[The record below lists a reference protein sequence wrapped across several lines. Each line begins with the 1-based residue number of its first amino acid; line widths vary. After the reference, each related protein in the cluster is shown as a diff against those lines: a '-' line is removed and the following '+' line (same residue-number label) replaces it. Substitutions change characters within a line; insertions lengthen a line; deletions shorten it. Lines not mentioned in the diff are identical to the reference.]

1 MKTSTIPTSPRISGE
16 IAHAGSPRGGLM
28 AFASKAGL
36 LPFAATLAIFAGS
49 AQAQWLSNYTNRKP
63 LPINAGVAAGT
74 GYQIQVKVG
83 ESSGSAGFDIHLEG
97 KSLGFPND
105 VRFSDNDGTTSLS
118 HWLESTT
125 GSAPNRTATFWVK
138 VNDSL
143 DSSQSIFTYYG
154 KSGDTS
160 GSSGDATF
168 SFFDDFPGAAI
179 DTAKWT
185 IDNATGWSVTGGE
198 LRGTNTSGRIRSQ
211 AAFSSGVI
219 LETKYRSVSRP
230 GNGNMALGFYTSASD
245 SFGWLNHPGG
255 DYMRVNSAWTA
266 IGNENNVPVIASMA
280 ARATQVDFYVYR
292 QDNGAVWHNRPNN
305 NSTVSNERVTLGARY
320 DNGGSFANQ
329 SYNAFWDWIRIR
341 KLATSVPTLGA
352 AGAEQANAPALTL
365 VSPANGSQ
373 VVTGFPASATAT
385 VTGGTPPY
393 AVTFFRTF
401 NGGAPVSAGT
411 VSASPYTI
419 NLGVLAN
426 GNYTI
431 QAQVADSSS
440 PTPATVTSATHSFTV
455 APDLT
460 PPTPNPMTFAIQPV
474 TVNESSISMTATTA
488 TDLVSPPVQYFFENS
503 TNSTDSGWIS
513 SPTWVQGG
521 LTLDE
526 SYNFRVKARDSAS
539 PPNETAFSGVFSA
552 SPGLPPTYSIT
563 LNNPGFENPILANGD
578 STSAVEGWGA
588 VGDARA
594 LAWHPAANF
603 YASGAP
609 EGQNIGDV
617 FQSPAFSGF
626 SQFLQGSEGQFQ
638 AGNSYGLKVKV
649 GRNLLDPYD
658 GYVIQLLANGI
669 VIVQDDNSLIPTA
682 GSFVT
687 ASLNYTYN
695 AALHAGLVGYPLEIR
710 LLSKGLGGGSGDV
723 NFDDVR
729 MTYST
734 SNPLANHGGP
744 YRLSQGNA
752 LTLNGSASIASPGA
766 TITSYEWDIDSR
778 NDHLGFIA
786 DFTGATPATIPYGT
800 LTGTY
805 GMQPGENTIRFRI
818 TDNSGQSATGSTT
831 VTIFSLL
838 TYVGPANSR
847 GQDERWN
854 LTSSWNTGTVPS
866 GLVDVVIPES
876 KGAVPCLSSVTP
888 KFTGNLSIGAN
899 SGISIGW
906 TTAGPDAYN
915 AMGTPGKTV
924 ITMES
929 GSSLNFRI
937 GGTPSVPAI
946 TLTGNASVTLG
957 SSTNGG
963 AQASFNHPITGN
975 HRISI
980 YGNSQTNCVANF
992 NAPNTFSEIH
1002 SVGVPYA
1009 DGGVTVA
1016 GNAAGSLG
1024 VGNLTFDALG
1034 GGGNSARLVI
1044 NAANSMA
1051 DTATLSMSGNSGVK
1065 ITMNAN
1071 DTIAKLVING
1081 TQLPPG
1087 TYGSSTSSATFKQ
1100 TWIGGNA
1107 ILTVTEG
1114 EGSYWDINGATAGAG
1129 GTSPAGTWTSGSTFW
1144 SNSPAGSVATAPWVS
1159 GRNAVFSAGSDAT
1172 GSYTVTVGDSNA
1184 ITATNTF
1191 TAWNNTG
1198 SSNFS
1203 ATKSWDLMGG
1213 NCVVVLV
1220 SSLNATNLNTATY
1233 NGLPMTVVPGVKDT
1247 RNSYVG
1253 IAYIIAGVNGAPNPL
1268 PATGNVVLGVNRV
1281 VPAINT
1287 GSYANMGTVYSI
1299 LSLSNVASA
1308 GTEVSQFQASGNPP
1322 ATRNITYSTSVNNGF
1337 VVGIAS
1343 DSEWRKGVKTVV
1355 GTANQVLFSSN
1366 TAQPAYFNT
1375 LHCVGP
1381 VNAAASY
1388 TDVYGSSITALITL
1402 PFNALATPNP
1412 LLPGSGQKISGLTFE
1427 KGAVTL
1433 SGSKLELQIDGS
1445 FTSLPGVTGTIASQL
1460 TGLSTSGIVKKGPG
1474 TVVLSNSANSYA
1486 GTTKV
1491 QNGILLLAASNA
1503 LPNTSVIL
1511 AGDAPGVTATLDLN
1525 GFNNTLGGLSFGG
1538 SAPNSG
1544 SLLTTGAGTLTLG
1557 GNVSFSGENS
1567 PLGAVVSGKLS
1578 LGSSTRTFHIDD
1590 SLSVADDLTVSAVVS
1605 GTGGLAKSG
1614 FGTLLLTGNNTYTG
1628 PTSVNAGLLALSGA
1642 NNSAATGGITV
1653 NNGGAIRFD
1662 SLGSINGTG
1671 QNVTIQQG
1679 GLAAFGASFGAGN
1692 IPTAM
1697 ARMNPASAGVVAV
1710 DNYRT
1715 TPFDFAA
1722 NGLNVFLGALTDVT
1736 YTGVIS
1742 PNAGTYRIGG
1752 GTGALTLSATNTLTG
1767 GGTLLVGGKVIIAN
1781 SNSFSGATTI
1791 QSTGRLEIGRGG
1803 TSGSIG
1809 FGTLTNNGTL
1819 AFNRSDTLTQGA
1831 NFWSVISGTGIV
1843 EKSGSGT
1850 LVLNAANSYSGGTT
1864 LFAGTMRLGH
1874 SNALGSGSLS
1884 IYSGALDVSGDMTL
1898 ATNNAV
1904 TVAGDFG
1911 FGGTGN
1917 LNMGNGSVSTLGN
1930 PVITLGGSNKTLT
1943 FGGVMT
1949 NVTGGD
1955 QSITVDGAGN
1965 TLVLG
1970 GVNFSAN
1977 PDSFLVGFS
1986 VGGSANVSITG
1997 TINDGSLDQFDIRL
2011 GSLTKTGTGTLTLSG
2026 INNYTGATVVG
2037 AGVLHLLNS
2046 NVPSQVSPITV
2057 NSGATLAFTLGT
2069 SISST
2074 KRLTL
2079 NDGHKIR
2086 IIGTPDPLVSSYAL
2100 MTASSIVGGSPTL
2113 ETPIPGYFLEIAGNV
2128 LQLSKA
2134 DVTAPELVEITND
2147 QGSGPTVGPILP
2159 NTLIT
2164 YTVAFNEDIDQDT
2177 VTATDFRNA
2186 GTSAITIGTIFEVS
2200 PGVFTVQVTPTTV
2213 GTVELEIP
2221 TSAVIKDLANN
2232 VLVTDP
2238 ALLDDT
2244 TINVALPANDW
2255 LLPADIQAD
2264 IQGVPITVG
2273 TLVTYSLFF
2282 NRDIDHATVTAADF
2296 ANAGTAAITIGSIS
2310 EIEPG
2315 TFTVQVT
2322 PTALGTL
2329 RLSIPTTADIRDPS
2343 NNRLDNDPAILDDDS
2358 LEVVNAFYVW
2368 AGEGNEFSGDLNGDG
2383 ISNGLAWLL
2392 GASAPGVD
2400 ARNLLPVADEQNGDL
2415 ILVFVTLESAVRGTA
2430 SIDVQYSNDLGINDT
2445 WIDNTA
2451 EVPGSP
2457 GISVVNGI
2465 RYDVQ
2470 SLGNGF
2476 LDVQATIPAAAA
2488 GTAKKLFGRVIATA
2502 PLPPN

>member
-1 MKTSTIPTSPRISGE
+1 M
-16 IAHAGSPRGGLM
+16 LM
-28 AFASKAGL
+28 ALASKSGL
-36 LPFAATLAIFAGS
+36 LPLAATLAMLAGS

-83 ESSGSAGFDIHLEG
+83 ESSGSAGFDIHLGG
-97 KSLGFPND
+97 KSLNFPND
-105 VRFSDNDGTTSLS
+105 VRFSDNDGTTSLG

-125 GSAPNRTATFWVK
+125 GSAPNRTATFWIK

-154 KSGDTS
+154 KSGGTS

-168 SFFDDFPGAAI
+168 SFFDDFTGAAI
-179 DTAKWT
+179 DTTKWT

-198 LRGTNTSGRIRSQ
+198 LRGTNTSGRISSKS
-211 AAFSSGVI
+211 AFSSGVI

-230 GNGNMALGFYTSASD
+230 SNGNMALGFYTSASD

-255 DYMRVNSAWTA
+255 DYLRVNSSWTG

-280 ARATQVDFYVYR
+280 ARAAQVDLYVYR
-292 QDNGAVWHNRPNN
+292 QDNGAVWHNQPNN
-305 NSTVSNERVTLGARY
+305 NSTVSNERVALGARY

-329 SYNAFWDWIRIR
+329 SYDAFWDWILIR

-365 VSPANGSQ
+365 VSPVNGSQ
-373 VVTGFPASATAT
+373 VVTGSAASATAT
-385 VTGGTPPY
+385 ISGGTPPY
-393 AVTFFRTF
+393 TVTFFRTF
-401 NGGAPVSAGT
+401 NGGAPVSVGADNT
-411 VSASPYTI
+411 EPYSI

-440 PTPATVTSATHSFTV
+440 PTPATATSATHSFTV

-460 PPTPNPMTFAIQPV
+460 PPTPNPMTFAIEPV
-474 TVNESSISMTATTA
+474 SVNESSISMTATPA
-488 TDLVSPPVQYFFENS
+488 TDLVSPPVQYFFENT
-503 TNSTDSGWIS
+503 TNSTNSGWIS
-513 SPTWVQGG
+513 SPTWFQGG

-526 SYNFRVKARDSAS
+526 SYSFRVKARDSAL
-539 PPNETAFSGVFSA
+539 PPNETEFSDVFSA
-552 SPGLPPTYSIT
+552 SPGLPPTYSVT
-563 LNNPGFENPILANGD
+563 LSNPGFENPTLANGE
-578 STSAVEGWGA
+578 STSAVEGWSP
-588 VGDARA
+588 VGDVTLAA
-594 LAWHPAANF
+594 AWHPSADF

-609 EGQNIGDV
+609 EGQNVGDV

-638 AGNSYGLKVKV
+638 AVNSYGIKVKV

-669 VIVQDDNSLIPTA
+669 ILAQDDNSRVPTA

-687 ASLNYTYN
+687 ASLNYSYN
-695 AALHAGLVGYPLEIR
+695 PSLHSGLVGYPLEIR
-710 LLSKGLGGGSGDV
+710 LLSKGLGAGSGDV
-723 NFDDVR
+723 NFDDVQ

-734 SNPLANHGGP
+734 FSPLANHGGP

-752 LTLNGSASIASPGA
+752 LTLNGSASIPSPGA

-786 DFTGATPATIPYGT
+786 DLTGAAPATIPYGT

-818 TDNSGQSATGSTT
+818 TDNAGQSATGSTT
-831 VTIFSLL
+831 VTIFTLL
-838 TYVGPANSR
+838 TYLGPANSR

-866 GLVDVVIPES
+866 GLVDVVIPDS
-876 KGAVPCLSSVTP
+876 KGGVPCLSSVTP
-888 KFTGNLSIGAN
+888 RFTGNLTIGAN
-899 SGISIGW
+899 SQISVGW
-906 TTAGPDAYN
+906 TTEGPDAYN

-924 ITMES
+924 ITMGS

-937 GGTPSVPAI
+937 GGTPRVPAI

-957 SSTNGG
+957 SSTGGG

-975 HRISI
+975 HRFSL
-980 YGNSQTNCVANF
+980 YGNRQANCVANF
-992 NAPNTFSEIH
+992 NAPNTLSEIH
-1002 SVGVPYA
+1002 SAGVPYA
-1009 DGGVTVA
+1009 DGGVTVS
-1016 GNAAGSLG
+1016 GNATGSLG
-1024 VGNLTFDALG
+1024 VGNLTFEALG
-1034 GGGNSARLVI
+1034 GGGNSVLLVI

-1051 DTATLSMSGNSGVK
+1051 DTATLSMSGNSGAK

-1081 TQLPPG
+1081 IQLPAG

-1129 GTSPAGTWTSGSTFW
+1129 GASPAGTWNSGSALW
-1144 SNSPAGSVATAPWVS
+1144 STSPAGSVATAPWVS

-1213 NCVVVLV
+1213 NSVVVLV
-1220 SSLNATNLNTATY
+1220 SSLNATSLNTATY
-1233 NGLPMTVVPGVKDT
+1233 NGLPMTVVPGVKDA

-1287 GSYANMGTVYSI
+1287 GAYANMGTVYSI
-1299 LSLSNVASA
+1299 MSLSNVASA
-1308 GTEVSQFQASGNPP
+1308 GTAVSQFQASGNPP
-1322 ATRNITYSTSVNNGF
+1322 ATRSITYSTVANNGF

-1343 DSEWRKGVKTVV
+1343 DSEWRKGIKSVV
-1355 GTANQVLFSSN
+1355 GTSNQVLFNSN

-1375 LHCVGP
+1375 LHCMGP
-1381 VNAAASY
+1381 VNAAGSY
-1388 TDVYGSSITALITL
+1388 SDVYSPNITALITM
-1402 PFNALATPNP
+1402 PFNALATSNP
-1412 LLPGSGQKISGLTFE
+1412 LLAGSGQKISGLSFE
-1427 KGAVTL
+1427 RGAVTL

-1445 FTSLPGVTGTIASQL
+1445 LSSLSGVTGTIASQL

-1474 TVVLSNSANSYA
+1474 TVILSNSANSYA
-1486 GTTKV
+1486 GTTRV
-1491 QNGILLLAASNA
+1491 QNGTLRLAASNA
-1503 LPNTSVIL
+1503 LPNTGVIL

-1525 GFNNTLGGLSFGG
+1525 GFNVTVGGLTFGG

-1544 SLLTTGAGTLTLG
+1544 SLLTTGAGILTLG
-1557 GNVSFSGENS
+1557 GNVTFSGDNS
-1567 PLGAVVSGKLS
+1567 PLGAAVIGKVS

-1590 SLSVADDLTVSAVVS
+1590 SLSVADDLAVSAVIS

-1614 FGTLLLTGNNTYTG
+1614 FGTLLLSGNNTYTG
-1628 PTSVNAGLLALSGA
+1628 LTTVNAGLLALSGA

-1653 NNGGAIRFD
+1653 NNGAAIRFD

-1671 QNVTIQQG
+1671 QSVTIQQG
-1679 GLAAFGASFGAGN
+1679 GLAAFGPSFGAGN
-1692 IPTAM
+1692 IPTAL
-1697 ARMNPASAGVVAV
+1697 ARMNPASAGVIAV

-1715 TPFDFAA
+1715 APFDFAA
-1722 NGLNVFLGALTDVT
+1722 NGLNVFMGALGDVS
-1736 YTGVIS
+1736 YTGVVS
-1742 PNAGTYRIGG
+1742 PNGGTYRIGG
-1752 GTGALTLSATNTLTG
+1752 GTGSLTLSASNSLTG
-1767 GGTLLVGGKVIIAN
+1767 AGTLLVGGKVVIAG
-1781 SNSFSGATTI
+1781 SNSFSGATMI
-1791 QSTGRLEIGRGG
+1791 QASGRLEIGRGG

-1809 FGTLTNNGTL
+1809 FGSLTNDGTL
-1819 AFNRSDTLTQGA
+1819 AFNRSDTLTQGT
-1831 NFWSVISGTGIV
+1831 NFWSGISGTGIV
-1843 EKSGSGT
+1843 EQSGAGT
-1850 LVLNAANSYSGGTT
+1850 LILNAANSYSGGTN

-1874 SNALGSGSLS
+1874 SNAIGSGPLSL
-1884 IYSGALDVSGDMTL
+1884 YSGTLDASDDMTL
-1898 ATNNAV
+1898 ATDNAV

-1917 LNMGNGSVSTLGN
+1917 LHMGNGSVSTLGN

-1949 NVTGGD
+1949 NVSGGD
-1955 QSITVDGAGN
+1955 QSVTVEGAGN

-1970 GVNFSAN
+1970 GVNLSAN

-1986 VGGSANVSITG
+1986 LGGSANISVTG
-1997 TINDGSLDQFDIRL
+1997 TIDDGSPNEDEIRL

-2026 INNYTGATVVG
+2026 INNYTGATVVEG
-2037 AGVLHLLNS
+2037 GVLHLLNS
-2046 NVPSQVSPITV
+2046 SVPSQVSPITV
-2057 NSGATLAFTLGT
+2057 NSGAMLAFTLGT
-2069 SISST
+2069 SINST

-2086 IIGTPDPLVSSYAL
+2086 IIGTPDPDVASYTL
-2100 MTASSIVGGSPTL
+2100 MTADSVVGGSPAL
-2113 ETPIPGYFLEIAGNV
+2113 ETPIPGYFLEIAGNE
-2128 LQLSKA
+2128 LKLSKA
-2134 DVTAPELVEITND
+2134 DVTAPELVEIRND

-2159 NTLIT
+2159 DTLIT

-2177 VTATDFRNA
+2177 VTAADFRNA

-2213 GTVELEIP
+2213 GTVQLEIP

-2282 NRDIDHATVTAADF
+2282 NRDIDHTTVTAADF
-2296 ANAGTAAITIGSIS
+2296 ANAGAAEITIGAIS

-2322 PTALGTL
+2322 PTSLGALQ
-2329 RLSIPTTADIRDPS
+2329 LSIPATADIRDPS
-2343 NNRLDNDPAILDDDS
+2343 NNRLDNDPAILDDD
-2358 LEVVNAFYVW
+2358 LLQVVNAFFVW

-2392 GASAPGVD
+2392 GASAPDAD

-2415 ILVFVTLESAVRGTA
+2415 VLVFITLESAVRGTA
-2430 SIDVQYSNDLGINDT
+2430 SIDVQYSNDLGVNDP

-2451 EVPGSP
+2451 EVPGAP
-2457 GISVVNGI
+2457 GISVVNGV

-2476 LDVQATIPAAAA
+2476 LDVTATIPAAAA
-2488 GTAKKLFGRVIATA
+2488 GTAKKLFGRVSATA